1 MQVPTPELRA
11 GDIVGDGSDAY
22 FDVVTRVTRDA
33 DPRCVVVRVDVIR
46 VLAASERTVRTHW
59 YAGAQSCQDVWRR
72 GPVVRPIELAQ
83 S

>member
-1 MQVPTPELRA
+1 MQVPTPELRP
-11 GDIVGDGSDAY
+11 GDIVGDGSDLY

-33 DPRCVVVRVDVIR
+33 DPRCVVARVDVVR

-59 YAGAQSCQDVWRR
+59 YAGVGSVQDVWRR
-72 GPVVRPIELAQ
+72 GPVVRPSAL